1 MNLFISIITAWLI
14 SIAGL
19 SAAFGFDLPKVAP
32 DKGSPYR
39 FGHHYDY
46 DNAGSNWNHERVYRH
61 PGHRHHYSRW
71 YYHYGQKPKPY
82 KKHHS
87 YPYKKYSN
95 YSYEKYGYYSGRGY
109 SRNKAH
115 NFSRHKYTPKG
126 YTHRKF
132 IQLRDRIPSSSFRP
146 LGPLNRVRIGR

>member
-19 SAAFGFDLPKVAP
+19 SAAFGFDLPKLAP

-71 YYHYGQKPKPY
+71 YYHYGQEPHSN
-82 KKHHS
+82 KKHRPYPYNKYS
-87 YPYKKYSN
+87 YYPYKKYGHYPSL
-95 YSYEKYGYYSGRGY
+95 GY
-109 SRNKAH
+109 SRHKALIY
-115 NFSRHKYTPKG
+115 SRDKYAPQG
-126 YTHRKF
+126 YTHRNH
-132 IQLRDRIPSSSFRP
+132 IQLRDRIPSHGFNRTRP
-146 LGPLNRVRIGR
+146 FHRVRIGR